1 MVDAVEPTPSDS
13 AEKAY
18 AAAAELAIAQAD
30 SVKAEPAAE
39 LQFPAKPKR
48 AEAPLASKAA
58 VAAPAAAIMVPAEI
72 EADLVMKAKQPA
84 KSAPAKNAEV
94 KAAKLAK
101 PAPVAANKPVVAK
114 KATVARQA
122 VAKPAIAAK
131 QAATKPL
138 AAIKP
143 AAPNFKSTTTT
154 QPKIKEPT
162 MTAKTTKTTKDYT
175 AIIKSAGADVQAK
188 AKLALAKGSE
198 VLGEVSE
205 FTKGNVEA
213 LKTSG
218 KILGTGLQDLGK
230 TYVAEGKSAYATVTG
245 DVKELKAVKTP
256 TDFVRLQ
263 TSILR
268 RNLDHAF
275 NFGGKNSETMIKL
288 AGEAFAPISARAN
301 LAVAKVKKAA

>member
-1 MVDAVEPTPSDS
+1 MAEAVEPKPSNTPNDS

-18 AAAAELAIAQAD
+18 AAAAELAVAQAD
-30 SVKAEPAAE
+30 AVMAEPVAE

-48 AEAPLASKAA
+48 AETPA
-58 VAAPAAAIMVPAEI
+58 VVPTPEVKIPAEL
-72 EADLVMKAKQPA
+72 EADLVMKAVVPA
-84 KSAPAKNAEV
+84 KAAPAKAV
-94 KAAKLAK
+94 KAAKPVVAAKK
-101 PAPVAANKPVVAK
+101 PAKKPVVAK
-114 KATVARQA
+114 KMPAPKSA
-122 VAKPAIAAK
+122 VTAKKAAPES
-131 QAATKPL
+131 AA
-138 AAIKP
+138 P
-143 AAPNFKSTTTT
+143 AAPKFETVTTSKPTF
-154 QPKIKEPT
+154 KEPS
-162 MTAKTTKTTKDYT
+162 MTAKTTKKTKDYT
-175 AIIKSAGADVQAK
+175 ATIKSAAADVQAK

-198 VLGEVSE
+198 VLVEAKT

-213 LKTSG
+213 LKASG

-256 TDFVRLQ
+256 TQFVRLQ

-275 NFGGKNSETMIKL
+275 DLGGKNSETMIKL
-288 AGEAFAPISARAN
+288 AGEVFAPISARAS

>member
-58 VAAPAAAIMVPAEI
+58 VAAPAAAIVVPAEI

-84 KSAPAKNAEV
+84 KSAPAKNAAV

-162 MTAKTTKTTKDYT
+162 MTAKTTKDYT

-218 KILGTGLQDLGK
+218 TILGTGLQDLGK

>member
-1 MVDAVEPTPSDS
+1 MAEAVDPKPSDS

-30 SVKAEPAAE
+30 SVRPDTVKAEPATE
-39 LQFPAKPKR
+39 LQFPAKSMR
-48 AEAPLASKAA
+48 VE
-58 VAAPAAAIMVPAEI
+58 
-72 EADLVMKAKQPA
+72 
-84 KSAPAKNAEV
+84 APAKVAAA
-94 KAAKLAK
+94 KAALTK
-101 PAPVAANKPVVAK
+101 
-114 KATVARQA
+114 
-122 VAKPAIAAK
+122 VAKPAVAAK
-131 QAATKPL
+131 KPVIAKKVPAPKSAVTVKKAVPKQAVSS
-138 AAIKP
+138 
-143 AAPNFKSTTTT
+143 APKFKTTTT
-154 QPKIKEPT
+154 SKPAFKEPI
-162 MTAKTTKTTKDYT
+162 MTAKTTKKTKDYT
-175 AIIKSAGADVQAK
+175 ATIKSAAADVQAK

-198 VLGEVSE
+198 VLGEAKT

-213 LKTSG
+213 LKASG

-256 TDFVRLQ
+256 AQFVRLQ

-275 NFGGKNSETMIKL
+275 DLGGKNSETMIKL
-288 AGEAFAPISARAN
+288 AGEAFAPISARAG